1 MNVIFESMFFIAA
14 YLKILGFINSPWN
27 LIFIPIVWEILYEII
42 GDIFVALIQA
52 YSGEDGTYYFEYAD
66 ASDEFYI
73 FLGSFV
79 DPVSVVVRMDVNQG
93 NRTYYVSLTNGE
105 LGFENIESN
114 SIDINSITNYSEIN
128 KIPRYGINSVTGYIF
143 LVKTIQRIRYQD
155 LHLQ

>member
-1 MNVIFESMFFIAA
+1 MLLSLACVIYTNLTTIDEKIDNIKKR
-14 YLKILGFINSPWN
+14 YLIYVSSTVVDQIDKRVSFGNN
-27 LIFIPIVWEILYEII
+27 KVMCDDEN
-42 GDIFVALIQA
+42 

-66 ASDEFYI
+66 ASDEFNI

-128 KIPRYGINSVTGYIF
+128 KNYSYTSMCF
-143 LVKTIQRIRYQD
+143 FK
-155 LHLQ
+155 